1 MTDAKRK
8 NIYVPTT
15 LTRSCRQI
23 NSEQVNMFDL
33 LLQLLQTDF
42 DLPDALV
49 SRQTEDWLKRMSGKV
64 VLFYTIAST
73 SLKTISVI
81 LKTLLAFLNWAY

>member
-1 MTDAKRK
+1 MTDAPRK

-15 LTRSCRQI
+15 PTRSRRQV

>member
-1 MTDAKRK
+1 MTDAPRNK
-8 NIYVPTT
+8 IYIQTT
-15 LTRSCRQI
+15 LTRSRRQV

-33 LLQLLQTDF
+33 LLKLLQTDF

-49 SRQTEDWLKRMSGKV
+49 SRQTEDWLKRMSGKI